1 MEFYTNIQVSGD
13 NVLVRS
19 IDGEQRLKYRE
30 EFFPTLYTLSHKND
44 TENVMRSYND
54 EELKQI
60 SPGSIRDCRA
70 FIKNNKGVVGM
81 PLYGNIDY
89 IYQYISQRE
98 WYRCDHDLEKVLVC
112 NIDIETESEYGF
124 PRVEEAKE
132 AITAITIKD
141 NYTKKFWV
149 FGRGEFVT
157 NRDDVVYLNCKDER
171 ELIERFLDAYSK
183 LKPDVIT
190 GWNIE
195 TFDIP
200 YLVRRIKNL
209 FPDKEY
215 EKKMSPWRMIKE
227 RVIEKYGRDHFIYKF
242 YGVSQLDYIDLYKKY
257 TYINRESYRLDHIAF
272 VELDEKKLS
281 YDEYDNIHQF
291 YKMDYQKFIEYNIK
305 DVELVERLDE
315 KLKLIDLI
323 MTMAYDTGVN
333 YEDVFSPVKRWDVLI
348 YNHLKS
354 QNISIPPKNYAVKK
368 DEYEGAYVK
377 EPIVGMHDWVVS
389 FDLNSLYPHLIMQYN
404 ISPDTVSHSEFN
416 LDKDGKK
423 KMVNDLLEQNVDLPD
438 LSNRTM
444 TPNGSFYRTDKQG
457 FLPELMQIVYNE
469 RVEAKDEMQIAQREL
484 QHEQGFYKKQELEN
498 KIAKLDNIQM
508 AKKISLNSAYGAL
521 ANQYFRYFDINQAEA
536 ITYSGQLSIRWIEN
550 KLNVYLN
557 KVLDTENEDYVVASD
572 TDSVYLVLG
581 TLVEKFLGSITDKNK
596 IIDSL
601 DKFCEDKLVPYI
613 TKCYQELA
621 DYLNAYEQ
629 KMFMSREAIADKG
642 IWTAKKRYILNVFD
656 NEGVRYAEP
665 YMKIMGI
672 EAVRS
677 STPSACRETIKESMK
692 VIMEKTEDDMIDFI
706 AYFKEQFFEMDPVDT
721 SFPRTVNGLNKYNC
735 PDRLYKKGT
744 PIHVKGSIIF
754 NKMLK
759 DRNLEKTYESIKEG
773 DKIKFTYLKEPN
785 PTGDKVIAFLNSI
798 PREFEFDG
806 YIDYELQFEK
816 SYLDPIKTILDV
828 LGWKHEKIGSLE
840 SFFV

>member
-13 NVLVRS
+13 HILVRS
-19 IDGEQRLKYRE
+19 VKDGDRIKYRE
-30 EFFPTLYTLSHKND
+30 YFEPSLYTLSN
-44 TENVMRSYND
+44 TNSEVPYYSYNG
-54 EELKQI
+54 EKLKEI
-60 SPGSIRDCRA
+60 RPGSIRSTRS
-70 FIKNNKGVVGM
+70 FIKDTKNVEGM
-81 PLYGNIDY
+81 PIFGNIDY
-89 IYQYISQRE
+89 IYQYISHRD
-98 WYRCDHDLEKVLVC
+98 WYQCDYDLSKICIC
-112 NIDIETESEYGF
+112 NIDIETESEHGF
-124 PRVEEAKE
+124 PQVEQARES
-132 AITAITIKD
+132 ITAITLKD
-141 NYTKKFWV
+141 NLTNKFWV
-149 FGRGEFVT
+149 FGRGSFVT
-157 NRDDVVYLNCKDER
+157 TREDVHYINCEDEK
-171 ELIERFLDAYSK
+171 ELILKFLEAYNK
-183 LKPDVIT
+183 LKPDIIT

-200 YLVRRIKNL
+200 YLIRRIKNV
-209 FPDKEY
+209 FPNDDY
-215 EKKMSPWRMIKE
+215 EKKMSPWRILKE
-227 RVIEKYGRDHFIYKF
+227 KIVTKMGREQYVYKI

-257 TYINRESYRLDHIAF
+257 TYVNRESYRLDHIAF
-272 VELDEKKLS
+272 VELGEKKMS

-291 YKMDYQKFIEYNIK
+291 YKQDYQKFIEYNIK
-305 DVELVERLDE
+305 DVELVERLDD
-315 KLKLIDLI
+315 KLKLIELI
-323 MTMAYDTGVN
+323 ITMAYDTGIN

-354 QNISIPPKNYAVKK
+354 KRIMIPPKNTTKKK

-377 EPIVGMHDWVVS
+377 DPIVGMHDWVVS

-404 ISPDTVSHSEFN
+404 ISPDTVLHSEYN

-423 KMVNDLLEQNVDLPD
+423 EMVNNLLNQNIQLPD
-438 LSNRTM
+438 LTNRTM

-457 FLPELMQIVYNE
+457 FLPELMQLVYDE

-484 QHEQGFYKKQELEN
+484 QMEENFYRKQELEN

-550 KLNVYLN
+550 KLNEYLN
-557 KVLDTENEDYVVASD
+557 ALLKTEEKDYVVASD
-572 TDSVYLVLG
+572 TDSVYLAFG
-581 TLVEKFLGSITDKNK
+581 SLVEKFLGSITEKNK
-596 IIDSL
+596 IIDAL
-601 DKFCEDKLVPYI
+601 DKFCEDKVVPYI
-613 TKCYQELA
+613 TGCYQELA
-621 DYLNAYEQ
+621 DYINAYEQ

-677 STPSACRETIKESMK
+677 STPSACRETIKESIK

-706 AYFKEQFFEMDPVDT
+706 EKFKIDFFEMNPADT

-735 PDRLYKKGT
+735 PDKLYKKGT
-744 PIHVKGSIIF
+744 PIHVKGSLIF

-759 DRNLEKTYESIKEG
+759 ELELENSYESIKEG

-785 PTGDKVIAFLNSI
+785 PTGDKVIAFVNSI
-798 PREFEFDG
+798 PHEFDLED
-806 YIDYELQFEK
+806 YIDYEMQFEK
-816 SYLDPIKTILDV
+816 SYLDPIKTALDV
-828 LGWKHEKIGSLE
+828 LGWNHEKVGNLE
-840 SFFV
+840 SFFS

>member
-1 MEFYTNIQVSGD
+1 M
-13 NVLVRS
+13 
-19 IDGEQRLKYRE
+19 
-30 EFFPTLYTLSHKND
+30 
-44 TENVMRSYND
+44 
-54 EELKQI
+54 
-60 SPGSIRDCRA
+60 
-70 FIKNNKGVVGM
+70 
-81 PLYGNIDY
+81 
-89 IYQYISQRE
+89 
-98 WYRCDHDLEKVLVC
+98 
-112 NIDIETESEYGF
+112 
-124 PRVEEAKE
+124 
-132 AITAITIKD
+132 
-141 NYTKKFWV
+141 
-149 FGRGEFVT
+149 
-157 NRDDVVYLNCKDER
+157 
-171 ELIERFLDAYSK
+171 
-183 LKPDVIT
+183 
-190 GWNIE
+190 
-195 TFDIP
+195 
-200 YLVRRIKNL
+200 
-209 FPDKEY
+209 
-215 EKKMSPWRMIKE
+215 
-227 RVIEKYGRDHFIYKF
+227 
-242 YGVSQLDYIDLYKKY
+242 
-257 TYINRESYRLDHIAF
+257 
-272 VELDEKKLS
+272 
-281 YDEYDNIHQF
+281 
-291 YKMDYQKFIEYNIK
+291 
-305 DVELVERLDE
+305 
-315 KLKLIDLI
+315 
-323 MTMAYDTGVN
+323 
-333 YEDVFSPVKRWDVLI
+333 
-348 YNHLKS
+348 
-354 QNISIPPKNYAVKK
+354 
-368 DEYEGAYVK
+368 
-377 EPIVGMHDWVVS
+377 
-389 FDLNSLYPHLIMQYN
+389 
-404 ISPDTVSHSEFN
+404 
-416 LDKDGKK
+416 
-423 KMVNDLLEQNVDLPD
+423 
-438 LSNRTM
+438 
-444 TPNGSFYRTDKQG
+444 
-457 FLPELMQIVYNE
+457 
-469 RVEAKDEMQIAQREL
+469 
-484 QHEQGFYKKQELEN
+484 
-498 KIAKLDNIQM
+498 
-508 AKKISLNSAYGAL
+508 
-521 ANQYFRYFDINQAEA
+521 
-536 ITYSGQLSIRWIEN
+536 SIRWIEN

-692 VIMEKTEDDMIDFI
+692 IIMEKTEDDIIDFI

-828 LGWKHEKIGSLE
+828 LGWKHE
-840 SFFV
+840 

>member
-13 NVLVRS
+13 HILIRS
-19 IDGEQRLKYRE
+19 KDGEKPLKYRE
-30 EFFPTLYTLSHKND
+30 YFEPSLYTLSNTD
-44 TENVMRSYND
+44 SEVPYYTYNG
-54 EELKQI
+54 EKLREI
-60 SPGSIRDCRA
+60 RPGSIRSTRSFLKDKRD
-70 FIKNNKGVVGM
+70 VEGM
-81 PLYGNIDY
+81 PIFGNIDY
-89 IYQYISQRE
+89 IYQYISHRD
-98 WYRCDHDLEKVLVC
+98 WYRCEYDLSKVIVC
-112 NIDIETESEYGF
+112 NIDIETESEHGF
-124 PRVEEAKE
+124 PQVELARES
-132 AITAITIKD
+132 ITAITMKD
-141 NYTKKFWV
+141 NFTNKFWV
-149 FGRGEFVT
+149 FGRGTFVT
-157 NRDDVVYLNCKDER
+157 TRDDVHYIDCETEER
-171 ELIERFLDAYSK
+171 LITEFLKAFNT
-183 LKPDVIT
+183 LKPDIIT

-200 YLVRRIKNL
+200 YLIRRIKNV
-209 FPDKEY
+209 FPDDSF
-215 EKKMSPWRMIKE
+215 EKKMSPWRIIREK
-227 RVIEKYGRDHFIYKF
+227 IITKYGREQYTYKL
-242 YGVSQLDYIDLYKKY
+242 YGISQLDYIDLYKKY
-257 TYINRESYRLDHIAF
+257 TYVNRESYRLDHIAF
-272 VELDEKKLS
+272 VELGEEKLS
-281 YDEYDNIHQF
+281 YAEYDNIHQF
-291 YKMDYQKFIEYNIK
+291 YKQDYQKFIEYNIK
-305 DVELVERLDE
+305 DVELVERLDN
-315 KLKLIDLI
+315 KLKLIELI
-323 MTMAYDTGVN
+323 MTMAYDTGIN

-348 YNHLKS
+348 YNHLK
-354 QNISIPPKNYAVKK
+354 NKRIIVPPKNRTRKK

-377 EPIVGMHDWVVS
+377 EPIVGMHDWVIS

-404 ISPDTVSHSEFN
+404 ISPDTVLHSEYDFGKD
-416 LDKDGKK
+416 DKR
-423 KMVNDLLEQNVDLPD
+423 KMVKDLLEQTVVLPD
-438 LSNRTM
+438 LTNRTM

-457 FLPELMQIVYNE
+457 FLPELMQLVYDE
-469 RVEAKDEMQIAQREL
+469 RVEAKDEMQACQREL
-484 QHEQGFYKKQELEN
+484 QITQDADRKWELEN
-498 KIAKLDNIQM
+498 QIAKLDNIQM

-550 KLNVYLN
+550 KLNNYLN
-557 KVLDTENEDYVVASD
+557 EFLKTKEKDYVVASD

-581 TLVEKFLGSITDKNK
+581 DLVQKFLGSIVEKDK

-601 DKFCEDKLVPYI
+601 DRFCEDKIVPYI
-613 TKCYQELA
+613 TECYQELA
-621 DYLNAYEQ
+621 DYLSVYEQ

-692 VIMEKTEDDMIDFI
+692 IIMEKTEDDIIDFI